1 MQGISTIRKR
11 SPTKIGLKQPS
22 EQHSDQHSEQPSED
36 THDGLTGGYAINKDD
51 FEKLARDIAKN
62 MGFPDL
68 QFDEEALDVIQEAV
82 EDHVSGQFKDAG
94 IIMRTNKRTTV
105 LREDFKLAGRL
116 RERR

>member
-22 EQHSDQHSEQPSED
+22 EQHSERPSED
-36 THDGLTGGYAINKDD
+36 THDGSMAGGYAIDKND

-68 QFDEEALDVIQEAV
+68 QFDEEALDVIQEAA
-82 EDHVSGQFKDAG
+82 EDHISGQFKDAG
-94 IIMRTNKRTTV
+94 IITMTNKRTTV
-105 LREDFKLAGRL
+105 LPEDFKLAGRL